1 MDSDGFTRVTKH
13 SRRRGNKAASAGF
26 SISAL
31 DNPNRMDVAAM
42 ENAVSRLAPSL
53 AGSAFHADLVA
64 KLRPF
69 LAAADS
75 VDGGG
80 GGGGGANTG
89 ADIDLVVYG
98 VGPFSSSAVSRYQL
112 AEALALHRS
121 LPTGGADNPPLLF
134 DPVFSEVRPTCC
146 IRGGRGH
153 EMAGK
158 CGMECST
165 VIGKSRV

>member
-1 MDSDGFTRVTKH
+1 MDNDGFTRVTKH

-42 ENAVSRLAPSL
+42 EEAVSRLAPSL

-80 GGGGGANTG
+80 GGGGDGGDGGANTG

-112 AEALALHRS
+112 AEALALHRA

-134 DPVFSEVRPTCC
+134 DPVFSEVRPT
-146 IRGGRGH
+146 
-153 EMAGK
+153 
-158 CGMECST
+158 
-165 VIGKSRV
+165 

>member
-1 MDSDGFTRVTKH
+1 MDNDGFMRVTKH

-42 ENAVSRLAPSL
+42 EEAVSRLAPSL

-75 VDGGG
+75 VDGDGG
-80 GGGGGANTG
+80 GGSGGGDAGANTG

-112 AEALALHRS
+112 AEALALHRA

-134 DPVFSEVRPTCC
+134 DPVFSEVRPT
-146 IRGGRGH
+146 
-153 EMAGK
+153 
-158 CGMECST
+158 
-165 VIGKSRV
+165 

>member
-1 MDSDGFTRVTKH
+1 MDNDGFTRVTKH

-42 ENAVSRLAPSL
+42 EEAVSRLAPSL

-80 GGGGGANTG
+80 GGGGGGGNAGANTG

-112 AEALALHRS
+112 AEALALHRA

-134 DPVFSEVRPTCC
+134 DPVFSEVRPT
-146 IRGGRGH
+146 
-153 EMAGK
+153 
-158 CGMECST
+158 
-165 VIGKSRV
+165 

>member
-1 MDSDGFTRVTKH
+1 MDNDGFTRVTKH

-42 ENAVSRLAPSL
+42 EEAVSRLAPSL

-69 LAAADS
+69 LAAAES
-75 VDGGG
+75 VDGDGGG
-80 GGGGGANTG
+80 GGGGGDAGANTG

-112 AEALALHRS
+112 AEALALHRA

-134 DPVFSEVRPTCC
+134 DPVFSEVRPT
-146 IRGGRGH
+146 
-153 EMAGK
+153 
-158 CGMECST
+158 
-165 VIGKSRV
+165 